1 MEEHV
6 NTLLNQMTLDEKV
19 ALLAG
24 ESAWYTVPIER
35 LNIPR
40 IKVTDGPN
48 GARGEGSSGNRH
60 VTAACFPVGIALAA
74 TWNRELVERVGQA
87 LGEETESKSA
97 HILLAPTVN
106 IHRSPLNGRNF
117 ECYAEDPFLTAQLAV
132 AYIKGLQSQGVG
144 ATIKHFV
151 CNDSEFQR
159 NTISSEVDE
168 RTLREIYLPPFK
180 AAVHEADVWAVMSSY
195 NRVNGTYTSE
205 HDRLLNGILKG
216 EWGFEGLVISDWNG
230 TYSTSPATNSGLDLE
245 MPGPTRWRGGKLLQA
260 IQAGDVEETTI
271 DDHVRRILRTI
282 IKVGAMESLEILPE
296 QAIDNPAHRALAR
309 KAATEAIVL
318 LKNER
323 NILPLDLKQITSIAI
338 IGPNAKVARI
348 MGGGSSQVAAHY
360 RVSPFEGLMSK
371 VGDRAQIL
379 YEQGCS
385 NERMFPLLDEKLL
398 TTSSENGGE
407 NGLFA
412 EFFDN
417 CELAEAPALTT
428 VVQSTQHIWYDENP
442 LLSTAFSARFTGN
455 LTVPTTGIYQFSLTN
470 HGPTRVFI
478 DDVLVADHWAH
489 TPLPNVLWG
498 PGANSPLFEIQLQA
512 GQTYQLKIEHSQGNF
527 PSHYGFRLGYHPP
540 GTAPSIKRAVEL
552 ATQANVALIFAG
564 SNSDW
569 ESEGSDR
576 PHMDL
581 VGEQNELIER
591 VAAANPNTVVI
602 LTTGAPVTMP
612 WLDRVA
618 GVLETWFG
626 GQEAG
631 NAVAD
636 VLFGHANPSGKL
648 TQTFPVRLEDN
659 PTFINYPGE
668 NGQVRYGEGIFVGY
682 RYYDKKK
689 IVPLFPF
696 GFGLSYTTFE
706 YSNLRLSA
714 TEITPDDTLEV
725 MIDVTN
731 TGPRPGQEVIQLYV
745 RDMVSRL
752 QRPHKE
758 LKGFAKIALEPG
770 ATVTVTLHLDYQS
783 LAYYDDR
790 LQRWIAEVGTFEVLV
805 GSSSADIRAAA
816 TFSLITSRMFGGPE
830 RSLEVPSIQSALE
843 ILLQHQDVRTVLER
857 HLPSLMDMPQ
867 LEALKGF
874 SLKQIAQLAPDII
887 TQDVLEAVEHTI
899 AHRASDTVE

>member
-1 MEEHV
+1 MEERI

-48 GARGEGSSGNRH
+48 GARGEGSSGHSH

-87 LGEETESKSA
+87 LGEESKSKSA

-117 ECYAEDPFLTAQLAV
+117 ECYAEDPYLTAQLAV
-132 AYIKGLQSQGVG
+132 AYIQGVQSRGVG

-168 RTLREIYLPPFK
+168 RALREIYLPPFK

-195 NRVNGTYTSE
+195 NRVNGTYASE

-216 EWGFEGLVISDWNG
+216 EWGFEGLVISDWTG
-230 TYSTSPATNSGLDLE
+230 TYSTGPAANGGLDLE
-245 MPGPTRWRGGKLLQA
+245 MPGPTKWRGDKLLQA
-260 IQAGDVEETTI
+260 VQAGEVDETTI

-282 IKVGAMESLEILPE
+282 IKVGAMVSPEILPE
-296 QAIDNPAHRALAR
+296 QSIDDPAHRAIAR
-309 KAATEAIVL
+309 QAATEAIGL
-318 LKNER
+318 LKNEGD
-323 NILPLDLKQITSIAI
+323 ILPLDVKQLTSIAV

-348 MGGGSSQVAAHY
+348 MGGGSAQVPAHY
-360 RVSPFEGLMSK
+360 RVSPFDGLMNK
-371 VGDRAQIL
+371 VGDQVQIV

-385 NERMFPLLDEKLL
+385 NERWFTLLDEKQLAL
-398 TTSSENGGE
+398 PNTDGAET
-407 NGLFA
+407 GLRA

-417 CELAEAPALTT
+417 RELAGEPALTT

-442 LLSTAFSARFTGN
+442 LRSTAFSAHFTGN
-455 LTVPTTGIYQFSLTN
+455 FTAPTIGVYQFSLTN

-478 DDVLVADHWAH
+478 DDALVADHWEH
-489 TPLPNVLWG
+489 TPLHNALYG
-498 PGANSPLFEIQLQA
+498 PGANSTLFEIQLQA
-512 GQTYQLKIEHSQGNF
+512 GQTCTLTIEHSQGTF
-527 PSHYGFRLGYHPP
+527 PAHYGFRLGYRPP
-540 GTAPSIKRAVEL
+540 GIEPSIERAVEL
-552 ATQANVALIFAG
+552 AAKADVALIFVG

-581 VGEQNELIER
+581 VGEQNLLIER

-602 LTTGAPVTMP
+602 LTTGSPVTMP
-612 WLDRVA
+612 WLDRVR

-631 NAVAD
+631 NSIVD
-636 VLFGHANPSGKL
+636 VLFGDANPSGKL
-648 TQTFPVRLEDN
+648 TQTFPLRLEDN
-659 PTFINYPGE
+659 PAFINYPGE
-668 NGQVRYGEGIFVGY
+668 NGRVHYGEGIFVGY
-682 RYYDKKK
+682 RYYEKKK
-689 IVPLFPF
+689 IAPLFPF

-714 TEITPDDTLEV
+714 TQIAPDDELVV

-731 TGPRPGQEVIQLYV
+731 TGPRAGQEVIQLYV
-745 RDMVSRL
+745 RDAVSNL
-752 QRPHKE
+752 VRPHKE

-770 ATVTVTLHLDYQS
+770 ATTTVTLRLDYQT

-790 LQRWIAEVGTFEVLV
+790 LQQWIAEAGAFDVLI
-805 GSSSADIRAAA
+805 GSSSANIWASA
-816 TFSLITSRMFGGPE
+816 TFSLTTSRMFGGPVGSKNLNHE
-830 RSLEVPSIQSALE
+830 RV
-843 ILLQHQDVRTVLER
+843 
-857 HLPSLMDMPQ
+857 
-867 LEALKGF
+867 
-874 SLKQIAQLAPDII
+874 
-887 TQDVLEAVEHTI
+887 
-899 AHRASDTVE
+899 